1 MVRAPLHARMT
12 FDGLV
17 PRFGIIYPITPPLS
31 EADCAAKRPREDE
44 GGDLDPN
51 PREVKRASLPPE
63 TEKGKEK
70 KGETDEEKSGSDA
83 CAQSTPMSPKSN
95 LASTLSC
102 LYFDLV
108 LCMLIKYIG
117 RWRLL
122 LHMHP
127 YHLPL

>member
-1 MVRAPLHARMT
+1 MT

-44 GGDLDPN
+44 GGDLDPD

-70 KGETDEEKSGSDA
+70 KGETDEEKSGSDE
-83 CAQSTPMSPKSN
+83 SN

-102 LYFDLV
+102 LYLDLV

-127 YHLPL
+127 YHLSLRL